1 MKDAVEELRQ
11 NVSVPFERARAMP
24 PSVYTSE
31 DFLAHEL
38 RDIFAQD
45 WFCVGRATALSKP
58 GDYVTVE
65 LAGQAIIVLR
75 NKEDQL
81 RAMSNVCRHRMSTL
95 LEGRGNKSSI
105 VCPYHAWTY
114 NLDGSLRGA
123 PAMTRNDGFCKDDY
137 RLPEVR
143 CEEWLGWV
151 FVTLNPEAG
160 PVAGQLAKVEDLVGD
175 YDMGAYTETFFET
188 HVWNTNWK
196 VLAENFMESY
206 HLPVCHSGTIG
217 GLSKLDEMICPPG
230 EAAFNYHT
238 ILKNDSLKIAL
249 AHPNNTRLEGERRR
263 TTYLLAIYPSLLITL
278 TPGYFWYLTL
288 HPQGVGQVRIG
299 FGGGMSPDYVDDAD
313 AQAHFAQLK
322 TLLDDVN
329 VEDKG
334 CTEKVYRGLSS
345 QAAMPGHLSH
355 LERPNFEFAQ
365 YVYRRVKGHES

>member
-123 PAMTRNDGFCKDDY
+123 PAMTRNDGFCKEEY
-137 RLPEVR
+137 QLPEVR
-143 CEEWLGWV
+143 CEEWVGWV

-288 HPQGVGQVRIG
+288 HPLGVGQVRIG

-365 YVYRRVKGHES
+365 YIYRRVKGHKS

>member
-288 HPQGVGQVRIG
+288 HPLGVGQVRIG

-365 YVYRRVKGHES
+365 YIYRRVKGHKS

>member
-1 MKDAVEELRQ
+1 MMKNAVEELRQ

-123 PAMTRNDGFCKDDY
+123 PAMTRNDGFCKEEY
-137 RLPEVR
+137 QLPEVR

-288 HPQGVGQVRIG
+288 HPLGVGQVRIG

-365 YVYRRVKGHES
+365 YLASRIPA